1 MSEKKMNTEISLAF
15 WRKNDGFLPTQAPTQ
30 ISMDFA
36 YDTGGRLELI
46 AKTEFLI
53 FKEPN

>member
-1 MSEKKMNTEISLAF
+1 MSEKKMNTEIFLTF
-15 WRKNDGFLPTQAPTQ
+15 WRKNEGFLPTQAPTQ

-46 AKTEFLI
+46 AKIGDFS
-53 FKEPN
+53 F